1 MPFLKEDLV
10 SEHYTWSNNAGSL
23 VFTGQPSRRVFD
35 RFNGEQVLF
44 LINFYGSLAEKFTV
58 QEGRRI
64 EELIFNQLPSDA
76 KSEMAV
82 FNWLRGLS
90 YSSTQDKHLQK

>member
-1 MPFLKEDLV
+1 MTFSKEDLA
-10 SEHYTWSNNAGSL
+10 SEHYTWSNNSDSVL
-23 VFTGQPSRRVFD
+23 FTGQPSRRVFD
-35 RFNGEQVLF
+35 RFNGDQVLF
-44 LINFYGSLAEKFTV
+44 LINFYGSMAEKFTV

-64 EELIFNQLPSDA
+64 EDLIFNQLPSDA

-90 YSSTQDKHLQK
+90 YASTQDKHLQK

>member
-1 MPFLKEDLV
+1 MTFSKEDLA
-10 SEHYTWSNNAGSL
+10 SEHYTWSNNPDSVL
-23 VFTGQPSRRVFD
+23 FTGQPSRRVFD
-35 RFNGEQVLF
+35 RFNGDQVLF
-44 LINFYGSLAEKFTV
+44 LINFYGSMAEKFTV

-64 EELIFNQLPSDA
+64 EDLIFNQLPSDA

-90 YSSTQDKHLQK
+90 YASTQDKHLQK